1 MDKDTLL
8 AEKIWTLFRKHGIMI
23 ASILTAVGMAIGI
36 LAEAL
41 LLGSGG
47 TEGGKPL
54 PKDEKR
60 LTKWIRNKLKALA
73 SLPGRLGMK
82 ASEVLPA
89 SFE

>member
-1 MDKDTLL
+1 MDKDTSL
-8 AEKIWTLFRKHGIMI
+8 AENIWTLFPEHGIMI
-23 ASILTAVGMAIGI
+23 ASILTAIGMAIGI

-60 LTKWIRNKLKALA
+60 LKN
-73 SLPGRLGMK
+73 GLGTNSK
-82 ASEVLPA
+82 PWHRYQGD
-89 SFE
+89 